1 MRQTNKKFISEKAA
15 AMAAGVTI
23 NMLYNIGI
31 YGSIYSDKFM
41 RSFTA
46 YFKHKQGQK
55 LPHLP
60 RIDCTKIRRWKD
72 MTEETQVV
80 AFDFEY

>member
-1 MRQTNKKFISEKAA
+1 MKQTNKKFISEKAA

-31 YGSIYSDKFM
+31 YGNIYGDKEI
-41 RSFTA
+41 RSFTI
-46 YFKHKQGQK
+46 YFKFKEGRK

-60 RIDCTKIRRWKD
+60 RIDCTKIRRCFFI
-72 MTEETQVV
+72 T
-80 AFDFEY
+80 